1 MDDSC
6 PWSRIDCPKMAKKKL
21 LPPVYVGF
29 GMLTPV
35 YIMSLD
41 RLPKLNTGA
50 IVHEVSD
57 YVYDDAAIIACNLSQ
72 WGVSSGMI
80 GTAVGNDMLGR
91 FVADRLD
98 RLGVQGEVRVTDRY
112 KTPLEVN
119 VSDKKGARTYFWQ
132 RSPEILSTLDEADLS
147 LIKTAKLLYVDW
159 YDGDHIVRAMEEAK
173 RHNVPV
179 FLNFEHGHTHPDLL
193 RKYSGMVTVCQAVT
207 DAAQI
212 GKRQAMLGVARK
224 LIKAGIETAI
234 ITMASQGCLVVRGDE
249 IIRAHA
255 PKVKAVDASGAGAT
269 FSSGFIYGYLH
280 NWNLEDTIR
289 FAIAAASLKVTR
301 SGLEMF
307 SVQAIQ
313 GLARTVR
320 IERMVYRGDQFH
332 TIRKFLSLPQSNPIA
347 NNPLLKE
354 SQKMVEKI
362 LPKKKV
368 DRRRIKKSMVE

>member
-1 MDDSC
+1 M
-6 PWSRIDCPKMAKKKL
+6 PVKKQT
-21 LPPVYVGF
+21 PPAYVGF

-41 RLPKLNTGA
+41 QLPKLNTGA
-50 IVHEVSD
+50 IVHQVSD

-72 WGVSSGMI
+72 WGVPSGMI
-80 GTAVGNDMLGR
+80 GTAVGKDLLGTY
-91 FVADRLD
+91 VSDKLKE
-98 RLGVQGEVRVTDRY
+98 LGVRGEVRVTEKY

-132 RSPEILSTLDEADLS
+132 RSKEILNTLDTADLS
-147 LIKTAKLLYVDW
+147 LIQTAKLLYVDW
-159 YDGDHIVRAMEEAK
+159 YDGDHIVRAMAEAK

-179 FLNFEHGHTHPDLL
+179 FLNFEHGHNHPDLL
-193 RKYSGMVTVCQAVT
+193 KKYAGMVTICQAVT

-212 GKRQAMLGVARK
+212 GKRQAMLGTARK

-234 ITMASQGCLVVRGDE
+234 ITMASQGCMVLRGDE

-255 PKVKAVDASGAGAT
+255 PRVKAVDASGAGAT
-269 FSSGFIYGYLH
+269 FSSGFIYGYL
-280 NWNLEDTIR
+280 NGWVLEDTVR

-307 SVQAIQ
+307 PVQEIQ

-332 TIRKFLSLPQSNPIA
+332 TIRKLLSLPQ
-347 NNPLLKE
+347 NNPLLDNPLMKS
-354 SQKMVEKI
+354 SQRMVEKI
-362 LPKKKV
+362 MPKRKV
-368 DRRRIKKSMVE
+368 DRRKIKKSMVE

>member
-1 MDDSC
+1 
-6 PWSRIDCPKMAKKKL
+6 MAKKKL
-21 LPPVYVGF
+21 NPSYVGF

-41 RLPKLNTGA
+41 QLPKLNTGA
-50 IVHEVSD
+50 VVHQVSD

-72 WGVSSGMI
+72 WGVPSGMI
-80 GTAVGNDMLGR
+80 GTSVGNDMLGR
-91 FVADRLD
+91 YVAEKLKQ
-98 RLGVQGEVRVTDRY
+98 LGVKGEVRVTDKY

-132 RSPEILSTLDEADLS
+132 RSKEILSTLDTADLS
-147 LIKTAKLLYVDW
+147 LIQTSKLLYVDW

-173 RHNVPV
+173 RHEVPV
-179 FLNFEHGHTHPDLL
+179 FLNFEHGHQNPDLL
-193 RKYSGMVTVCQAVT
+193 KKYAGMVTICQAVT
-207 DAAQI
+207 DAAQL
-212 GKRQAMLGVARK
+212 GKRQAMLGTARK

-234 ITMASQGCLVVRGDE
+234 ITMASQGCMVLQGEE
-249 IIRAHA
+249 IIRAYA

-269 FSSGFIYGYLH
+269 FSSGFIYGYL
-280 NWNLEDTIR
+280 NDWDLEDTVR

-307 SVQAIQ
+307 PVQEIV

-320 IERMVYRGDQFH
+320 IERMIYRGDQFH
-332 TIRKFLSLPQSNPIA
+332 TIRRLLSLPQNNLIV
-347 NNPLLKE
+347 NNPLVKG

-362 LPKKKV
+362 MPRKKL
-368 DRRRIKKSMVE
+368 DRRKIKKSMVE

>member
-1 MDDSC
+1 
-6 PWSRIDCPKMAKKKL
+6 MAKKKNT
-21 LPPVYVGF
+21 PPAYIGF

-41 RLPKLNTGA
+41 ELPKLNTGA
-50 IVHEVSD
+50 IVHQVSD

-72 WGVSSGMI
+72 WHVPSAMI
-80 GTAVGNDMLGR
+80 GTSVGADLLGQY
-91 FVADRLD
+91 VADKLKE
-98 RLGVQGEVRVTDRY
+98 LGVQGEVRVTDKY

-132 RSPEILSTLDEADLS
+132 RSPEILKTLDTADLS
-147 LIKTAKLLYVDW
+147 LIKNSKLVYVDW
-159 YDGDHIVRAMEEAK
+159 YDGDHIVRAMEEAQ
-173 RHNVPV
+173 RHGVPV
-179 FLNFEHGHTHPDLL
+179 FLNFEHGHRHPELL
-193 RKYSGMVTVCQAVT
+193 KKYAGMVTICQAVT

-212 GKRQAMLGVARK
+212 GKKQAMLGTARK

-234 ITMASQGCLVVRGDE
+234 ITMASQGCMVVQGE
-249 IIRAHA
+249 QIIRAYA

-269 FSSGFIYGYLH
+269 FSSGFVYGYL
-280 NWNLEDTIR
+280 NRWNLEDTIR

-307 SVQAIQ
+307 PVQEIQ

-320 IERMVYRGDQFH
+320 IERMVYRGDRFH
-332 TIRKFLSLPQSNPIA
+332 TIRKLLTLPQNSPLM
-347 NNPLLKE
+347 NNVLVKE
-354 SQKMVEKI
+354 SQKFAAKI

-368 DRRRIKKSMVE
+368 ERKKIKRSMVE

>member
-1 MDDSC
+1 MVYGLS
-6 PWSRIDCPKMAKKKL
+6 SATNLMANKKIH
-21 LPPVYVGF
+21 PAYVGF

-50 IVHEVSD
+50 IVHHVSD

-72 WGVSSGMI
+72 WGVPAGMI
-80 GTAVGNDMLGR
+80 GTSVGDDLLGQY
-91 FVADRLD
+91 VADKLKE
-98 RLGVQGEVRVTDRY
+98 LGVQGKVRVTNEY

-132 RSPEILSTLDEADLS
+132 RSKEILSTLDTADLS
-147 LIKTAKLLYVDW
+147 LIRTAKLLYVDW
-159 YDGDHIVRAMEEAK
+159 YDGDHIFRAMEEAK
-173 RHNVPV
+173 RHHVPV

-193 RKYSGMVTVCQAVT
+193 KKYAGMVTVCQAVT

-212 GKRQAMLGVARK
+212 GKRQAMLGTARK

-234 ITMASQGCLVVRGDE
+234 ITMASQGCMVLQGEE

-255 PKVKAVDASGAGAT
+255 PRVKAVDASGAGAT
-269 FSSGFIYGYLH
+269 FSSGFVYGYL
-280 NWNLEDTIR
+280 NGWNLEDTVR

-307 SVQAIQ
+307 PVQEVQ
-313 GLARTVR
+313 GVARTIR

-332 TIRKFLSLPQSNPIA
+332 TIRKFLSLPQ
-347 NNPLLKE
+347 NNAIMNSPLMKG

-368 DRRRIKKSMVE
+368 ERKKIKKSMVE